1 VNRRAQSRSSGLF
14 LSTAAAL
21 VALVV
26 LTQLPPAAGPRG
38 YLKGAMAPV
47 AVVTSGFLDWAG
59 NGLALAGQAAR
70 LRSDNERL
78 VADNASLRRQVAELQ
93 AAGREN
99 ADLRKALDF
108 QKSFGHRLL
117 SAAVIGRAPDG
128 LTRSITIGR
137 GHGDGVA
144 IGMVVVSGAGLVG
157 RVSEVSE
164 RSAVVQTLVDAA
176 SRVNSYTSKAALEGT
191 VLGEG
196 GPLAMDILPRP
207 GVVVAP
213 GEWVLTSGIGGL
225 FPRGILVGQV
235 TQFHRRDSAT
245 LERAEVAPAVDF
257 ASVSTVQVVA
267 DFTPGTP

>member
-1 VNRRAQSRSSGLF
+1 LNRRAQSRSSGLF

-21 VALVV
+21 IALLL
-26 LTQLPPAAGPRG
+26 LTQLPLAAGPRS

-59 NGLALAGQAAR
+59 GGLSILGDAAH
-70 LRSDNERL
+70 LRGDNQRL
-78 VADNASLRRQVAELQ
+78 VAQNAALRRQVAELQ
-93 AAGREN
+93 AAGQEN

-108 QKSFGHRLL
+108 SKGFGHHLIT
-117 SAAVIGRAPDG
+117 SAVIGRAPDG
-128 LTRSITIGR
+128 LTRSLTIGR
-137 GHGDGVA
+137 GRADGVA
-144 IGMVVVSGAGLVG
+144 TGMVVVSGAGLVG
-157 RVSEVSE
+157 RVGEVSE
-164 RSAVVQTLVDAA
+164 HSATVETLVDAS
-176 SRVNSYTSKAALEGT
+176 SRVNSYASKSGLEGT

-196 GPLAMDILPRP
+196 GPLAMDVLPKP

-245 LERAEVAPAVDF
+245 LERADLAPAVDF
-257 ASVSTVQVVA
+257 ASVSTVLVVI
-267 DFTPGTP
+267 DFTPHAP

>member
-14 LSTAAAL
+14 AFAVAAL
-21 VALVV
+21 IALVV

-38 YLKGAMAPV
+38 YLKGTMAPV
-47 AVVTSGFLDWAG
+47 AMLASSFLDWAQG
-59 NGLALAGQAAR
+59 GLAVAGQASH

-78 VADNASLRRQVAELQ
+78 AAENASLRRQVAELQ

-108 QKSFGHRLL
+108 QKSFGHHLL
-117 SAAVIGRAPDG
+117 TAAVIGRAPDG
-128 LTRSITIGR
+128 LTRSLTIGR
-137 GHGDGVA
+137 GRADGVG

-176 SRVNSYTSKAALEGT
+176 SRVNSYTSKAGLEGT

-196 GPLAMDILPRP
+196 GPLAMDLLPKP
-207 GVVVAP
+207 GVVVAS

-225 FPRGILVGQV
+225 FPRGVLVGQV

-245 LERAEVAPAVDF
+245 LERAELAPAVDF